1 MKYNDLICNLLY
13 ADRCVVTKTGVAWG
27 VGNKIVAFI
36 KHNSKTKKWLIWIDG
51 IISDSF
57 ETRSLAEE
65 GLMTHLMKV
74 ATESRWHCFQTSRI
88 DFKGTICTLSSWLLL
103 ESSFLDSHSGILLK
117 FLLVW
122 HGYRFWKLEVL
133 ISQHLIALVWSS
145 CTLLRMGQLL
155 ALLWSS

>member
-74 ATESRWHCFQTSRI
+74 ATESR
-88 DFKGTICTLSSWLLL
+88 
-103 ESSFLDSHSGILLK
+103 
-117 FLLVW
+117 
-122 HGYRFWKLEVL
+122 
-133 ISQHLIALVWSS
+133 
-145 CTLLRMGQLL
+145 
-155 ALLWSS
+155 